1 MSDCKEIVLLKCGE
15 LVLKGLTRASFEDA
29 MIKNARR
36 RLEGL
41 GKFHIWKS
49 QSTVYVEPLSPE
61 IRMEEA
67 VERLSTVFGIAAL
80 CPARVVPKDWE
91 AIRAAAPD
99 YLARDLGAAKTFK
112 VNAKR
117 SDKSFP
123 MKSPEICR
131 ELGGLLLS
139 RFRHLKVDVENPDV
153 LVTVEVR
160 EKDAYLH
167 KRQLPGAGGIPVGTG
182 GRAALLLSGG
192 IDSPVAGYMMAK
204 RGLELIAVHF
214 ASPPYTSERA
224 RQKVIT
230 LGEKLLPYTGRL
242 RLFIV
247 PFTELQ
253 EKLRDRCP
261 EEYFTLLMRRA
272 MMRIAETIAVR
283 ENCSGLVTGESLGQ
297 VASQTIQALGVTDC
311 VTALPVLRPAIG
323 MDKSEIVS
331 IARKIDTFET
341 SILPYEDCCTV
352 FTPRHP
358 RTRPKGDE
366 VARVE
371 AEAGIGAEELAKAAE
386 EAELLVLSPRYGQR

>member
-15 LVLKGLTRASFEDA
+15 LVLKGLNRASFEDA

-131 ELGGLLLS
+131 ELGGLLLE
-139 RFRHLKVDVENPDV
+139 RFPHLRVDVEHPD
-153 LVTVEVR
+153 R
-160 EKDAYLH
+160 
-167 KRQLPGAGGIPVGTG
+167 
-182 GRAALLLSGG
+182 
-192 IDSPVAGYMMAK
+192 
-204 RGLELIAVHF
+204 
-214 ASPPYTSERA
+214 
-224 RQKVIT
+224 
-230 LGEKLLPYTGRL
+230 
-242 RLFIV
+242 
-247 PFTELQ
+247 
-253 EKLRDRCP
+253 
-261 EEYFTLLMRRA
+261 
-272 MMRIAETIAVR
+272 
-283 ENCSGLVTGESLGQ
+283 
-297 VASQTIQALGVTDC
+297 
-311 VTALPVLRPAIG
+311 
-323 MDKSEIVS
+323 KSV
-331 IARKIDTFET
+331 
-341 SILPYEDCCTV
+341 V
-352 FTPRHP
+352 
-358 RTRPKGDE
+358 
-366 VARVE
+366 
-371 AEAGIGAEELAKAAE
+371 
-386 EAELLVLSPRYGQR
+386 